1 MKART
6 NEFKQQIA
14 SLYETKN
21 TITYTISGTSY
32 TLTDE
37 ELYSIEPHYETD
49 LLKSVMKALDIQSSV
64 SIPNGTIINYQFG
77 IKVRENSLDNYDYIS
92 YGNYVVYSSEKQEDE
107 DTYLIKCYDKM
118 LYSMVD
124 YETPKVSGVAIT
136 YPITVRNYISA
147 ICSHLGLTFKNASD
161 TFTNYDKEI
170 PKELYLDED
179 NKSLGYKFRDVLD
192 ELAQV
197 TASNIVINESDDKL
211 EIRYITETND
221 TINEEYFDETNV
233 NFGELYGPVNT
244 IILSRSEDSDV
255 FAVSYPT
262 DLADDLKKAIKI
274 KDNQIM
280 SGDNRGLFA
289 NEILDKL
296 KGLSFTTCDYSSKG
310 ILYYNVCDRY
320 TASIFGNTYSCVML
334 NDDVSI
340 EDGISENVHTNIPE
354 EATTDYSKATNDV
367 KQDRK
372 TKLIVDKQTGEIR
385 AEVESITETI
395 SDDNGILDRLSSAES
410 TLNSQG
416 AKLDIVST
424 NIDPKTG
431 DVLALKR
438 QNYEFGINGIIIEDQ
453 DGYKSVRDTKGDF
466 YYDNDECLGKY
477 TKDGAVIKD
486 LAIFGALHYGVDDDV
501 DVYEYNKEQ
510 AMFIQ
515 MKYENNGEECVG
527 HFFNGSN

>member
-49 LLKSVMKALDIQSSV
+49 LLKSVMKALDIQSNV

-179 NKSLGYKFRDVLD
+179 GKSLGYKFRDVLD

-197 TASNIVINESDDKL
+197 TASNIVINESDDEL

-233 NFGELYGPVNT
+233 NFGELYGPINT

-280 SGDNRGLFA
+280 SGDNRGLYA

-320 TASIFGNTYSCVML
+320 TASIFGTNYSCVML

-372 TKLIVDKQTGEIR
+372 TKLIVDKQVGEIR
-385 AEVESITETI
+385 AEVESVLDGEDGLVERMNKAEARLDDDELDINFMVGNFNEDGSVKSVETETNFKFNEEGLRI
-395 SDDNGILDRLSSAES
+395 GKSTDDY
-410 TLNSQG
+410 NSLQ
-416 AKLDIVST
+416 D
-424 NIDPKTG
+424 NTG
-431 DVLALKR
+431 
-438 QNYEFGINGIIIEDQ
+438 
-453 DGYKSVRDTKGDF
+453 T
-466 YYDNDECLGKY
+466 YYFEKNTMTGKY
-477 TKDGAVIKD
+477 TKDGSVQKNMA
-486 LAIFGALHYGVDDDV
+486 LFGKYYYGVDEDVNVANFKKDD
-501 DVYEYNKEQ
+501 
-510 AMFIQ
+510 AMFVAQ
-515 MKYENNGEECVG
+515 LYEKNGEKVFG
-527 HFFNGSN
+527 HFYNGG